1 MKRRATVRVKCCDKL
16 TGRTLKVYDSVE
28 AAANAAGVT
37 PSVMREYTRKGPRPC
52 GSTSWLVWRREESDE
67 PIVYAKLRKP
77 VIAFD
82 GETYIAFLSTQEA
95 AIAMDSSLSTL
106 KQNIAEKKPFEFN
119 GRMVRACQPSQSHP
133 AFAAIRKY
141 RRRKDCFDE

>member
-1 MKRRATVRVKCCDKL
+1 MRRSTVRVKCCDKL

-37 PSVMREYTRKGPRPC
+37 LSVMREHTRKTPRAC
-52 GSTSWLVWRREESDE
+52 GSPGWLVWRREELDE
-67 PIVYAKLRKP
+67 PITYAKLRKP

-82 GETYIAFLSTQEA
+82 GETYVAFLSTQEA
-95 AIAMDSSLSTL
+95 AIAMDLDLSTL
-106 KQNIAEKKPFEFN
+106 KRNIAERKPFEFG
-119 GRMVRACQPSQSHP
+119 GRMVRACQPSQSNP

>member
-1 MKRRATVRVKCCDKL
+1 MRRSTVKIKCCDKL

-37 PSVMREYTRKGPRPC
+37 LSVMRERSRKTPRAC
-52 GSTSWLVWRREESDE
+52 GSPGWLVWMREEMDG
-67 PIVYAKLRKP
+67 PITYAKLRKP

-82 GETYIAFLSTQEA
+82 GETYVAFLSTQEA
-95 AIAMDSSLSTL
+95 AIAMDLDLSTL
-106 KQNIAEKKPFEFN
+106 KRNIAERKPFEFG
-119 GRMVRACQPSQSHP
+119 GRMVRACQPSQSNP